1 MRNVFSGYFLAV
13 ALTGTAI
20 VPAIAEP
27 RDPSE
32 LSGFSDAIRSASEAR
47 RGELP
52 PSPFVEGPLM
62 EGRNA
67 TVSQP
72 SATINV
78 EPYIARTIERS
89 QRGGSN

>member
-1 MRNVFSGYFLAV
+1 MRAMFSGSILAV
-13 ALTGTAI
+13 LLTGAAI
-20 VPAIAEP
+20 VPATAEP

-32 LSGFSDAIRSASEAR
+32 LAGFSQAIRSAAQAQ

-52 PSPFVEGPLM
+52 PGPVL

-67 TVSQP
+67 VVRKP
-72 SATINV
+72 SATTNV

-89 QRGGSN
+89 ARGGSN

>member
-1 MRNVFSGYFLAV
+1 MRNMSSIYILAA
-13 ALTGTAI
+13 ALTGAAI
-20 VPAIAEP
+20 LPAAAEP

-32 LSGFSDAIRSASEAR
+32 LSGFSEAIRSASEAR

-52 PSPFVEGPLM
+52 PSPFMEGSVV

-72 SATINV
+72 SATTNV

>member
-1 MRNVFSGYFLAV
+1 MRTMFSAYILAA
-13 ALTGTAI
+13 ALTCLTLGSAN
-20 VPAIAEP
+20 AEP

-32 LSGFSDAIRSASEAR
+32 LSGFSEAIRSASQAQ

-52 PSPFVEGPLM
+52 PGPVM

-67 TVSQP
+67 AVSQP
-72 SATINV
+72 SATTNV